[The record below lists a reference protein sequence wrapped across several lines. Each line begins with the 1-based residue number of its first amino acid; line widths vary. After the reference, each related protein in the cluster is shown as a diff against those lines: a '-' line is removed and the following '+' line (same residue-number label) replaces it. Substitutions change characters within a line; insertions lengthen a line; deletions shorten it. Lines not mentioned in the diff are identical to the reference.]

1 MTDHGTLLAKAVD
14 PHTDRFDY
22 QRQASFYARDH
33 MTGPILNV
41 GCKEDPAHLKYYGP
55 DRVVNCDMCAHDE
68 LHDQPNKADVLFD
81 CARDRWPFE
90 DSSAAMV
97 IMGDILEHLNAMEI
111 VTALAEARRVG
122 QSLCVTTP
130 HDTEVDLAFA
140 AKWSRGV
147 RHVTCFTA
155 GGLSDAASGVGWNI
169 VHLRAVDYVFLP
181 IGFLMCCV

>member
-33 MTGPILNV
+33 MIGPILNV
-41 GCKEDPAHLKYYGP
+41 GCKEDPAHLKALSP

-90 DSSAAMV
+90 DQSAAMV
-97 IMGDILEHLNAMEI
+97 IMGDILEHLDATEI
-111 VTALAEARRVG
+111 RAALSEARRVS

-130 HDTEVDLAFA
+130 HDTKVDLAFA

-147 RHVTCFTA
+147 RHLTCFMSKDLTDHARDA
-155 GGLSDAASGVGWNI
+155 GWSV